1 MEDIPLEEYFK
12 SLNPNKILIGVL
24 QQVKQIE
31 IPVGFFA
38 DVPNSELV
46 VSVNEDGTSFIFTL
60 KESNE

>member
-24 QQVKQIE
+24 QQIKKVE

-46 VSVNEDGTSFIFTL
+46 VSVNEDGTSFVFSL

>member
-1 MEDIPLEEYFK
+1 VEDITLEEYFK

-24 QQVKQIE
+24 QQIKKIE

-46 VSVNEDGTSFIFTL
+46 VSVNEDGTAFVFSL
-60 KESNE
+60 KDSNE

>member
-1 MEDIPLEEYFK
+1 MEDVPLEEYFK

-24 QQVKQIE
+24 QQIKKVE

-46 VSVNEDGTSFIFTL
+46 VSVNEDGTSFVFSL

>member
-1 MEDIPLEEYFK
+1 MEAVPLEEYFK

-24 QQVKQIE
+24 QQIKQVE

-46 VSVNEDGTSFIFTL
+46 VSINEDGTSFIFTL
-60 KESNE
+60 KDSDE

>member
-1 MEDIPLEEYFK
+1 MEDVPLEEYFK

-24 QQVKQIE
+24 QQIKKVE

-46 VSVNEDGTSFIFTL
+46 VSVNEDGTLFVFSL

>member
-1 MEDIPLEEYFK
+1 MEDVPLEEYFK

-24 QQVKQIE
+24 QQIKKVE

-46 VSVNEDGTSFIFTL
+46 VSVNVDGTLFVFSL